1 MALEAHPQC
10 PHRPA
15 IIRPV
20 LHPLAANSPWG
31 AQRAAEELRS
41 WRAPREL
48 RTRASRE
55 PDIEADHSCFGK
67 IMTAVFVHGVP
78 ETGRLW
84 DPLRRHLKVDSLAL
98 NLPGF
103 STPRPAGFGA
113 TMDDYVR
120 WLSGELRGIS
130 GPVDLVGHDWG
141 ALLVARVAMLDSLTL
156 RSWAMDVASILHPE
170 YVWHAQAQLWQTS
183 GAGEQWAQTM
193 RGNTTVVAAALTAA
207 GVPAEDASGMGAQF
221 DATMAGCILDLYRSA
236 TPNPYAH
243 WGDLTRTAAP
253 GLVIQPLSD
262 PYDDQINSQK
272 VAERLG
278 AHVEC
283 LPAQSHW
290 WMLSAP
296 EEGAAALL
304 RFWKAVGTDS

>member
-1 MALEAHPQC
+1 M
-10 PHRPA
+10 
-15 IIRPV
+15 
-20 LHPLAANSPWG
+20 
-31 AQRAAEELRS
+31 
-41 WRAPREL
+41 
-48 RTRASRE
+48 
-55 PDIEADHSCFGK
+55 
-67 IMTAVFVHGVP
+67 MTAVFVHGVP

-84 DPLRRHLKVDSLAL
+84 DPLRRHLKAESLAL

-120 WLSGELRGIS
+120 WLSGELSGIS

-141 ALLVARVAMLDSLTL
+141 ALLVARVAMLDFLPL
-156 RSWAMDVASILHPE
+156 RSWAMDVASILHPD
-170 YVWHAQAQLWQTS
+170 YVWHDLAQLWQTS

-193 RGNTTVVAAALTAA
+193 RGNTTAATAALTAA
-207 GVPAEDASGMGAQF
+207 GVPAEDASVMGAQF

-236 TPNPYAH
+236 MPNPYAH
-243 WGDLTRTAAP
+243 WGGDLIRTAAP
-253 GLVIQPLSD
+253 GLVVQPLSD

-283 LPAQSHW
+283 LPGQSHW

-304 RFWKAVGTDS
+304 RFWKSVGRDS